1 MNTIKN
7 ILLTIAKV
15 LMYWFYVIPF
25 NLTIIAFIG
34 YNLMIYF
41 IFGAIDPKV
50 IQSVLEDNGIGM
62 TLGFL
67 LPFGIPYFISFFR
80 MFGDS
85 ENRADTNSLDR
96 VIAHRDNIM
105 SHKDDK
111 EAFNIYQKTANLD
124 VMRDGAKSG
133 SPVFK
138 KAVTGFNA
146 TVGNSN
152 PAKVYKGFMNS

>member
-1 MNTIKN
+1 MNAIKN
-7 ILLTIAKV
+7 LLLAIAKV

-34 YNLMIYF
+34 YNVMIYL

-50 IQSVLEDNGIGM
+50 IQEVCEANGVSM
-62 TLGFL
+62 TLGFF

-80 MFGDS
+80 MFGES
-85 ENRADTNSLDR
+85 ENRANTDILDR
-96 VIAHRDNIM
+96 TLAHRDNIM

-111 EAFNIYQKTANLD
+111 EAFEIYQKTAGLD
-124 VMRDGAKSG
+124 MMKAGASTG
-133 SPVFK
+133 NSTFK

-152 PAKVYKGFMNS
+152 PAKVYKGLMDK